1 MSREQLTVNFF
12 DETGEDAVSEFISK
26 DYPTLDEK
34 IEFFKESHKKEFI
47 TDQDFAEVFTKVAEE
62 FKPANWVELKDKVST
77 LFSGKAD
84 DRFERW
90 ETKMAL
96 DKTALQALFPNTS
109 SE

>member
-1 MSREQLTVNFF
+1 MSREQITVNFF
-12 DETGEDAVSEFISK
+12 DETGDDTVSEFINK

-34 IEFFKESHKKEFI
+34 IEFFKESHKKEFV

-62 FKPANWVELKDKVST
+62 YKPANWAELKDKVNN

-84 DRFERW
+84 SHFERW

-96 DKTALQALFPNTS
+96 DKTALKEMFNG
-109 SE
+109 